1 MATPTPSTPELI
13 EQAAWSLLRDGR
25 GQEITQRAIYQA
37 IGSRGSMTTIQQ
49 TLAQW
54 WADLGDH
61 LQALEYLKGF
71 PPEALAP
78 LVEAFAAIRELAV
91 TQARDEYETARREAQ
106 ATVETTQTEKAA
118 ALEALARAQAER
130 QALRQEVEQLVERRD
145 GLERQL
151 RSETDRRQAVEQQI
165 PAIRED
171 ARVRIE
177 QAERRAEGLEADLAK
192 EEARHQAT
200 ETRLTALYD
209 QERTARAQ
217 AHAEAERAHR
227 ALQGKLEA
235 LNQTYLQ
242 AKQAGAQLAGQLREE
257 AARLTGRIEQLKT
270 AEAQLQAQLAAGQ
283 SERAELAAALAEA
296 QADRRH
302 DQARIRDLE
311 KHCATL
317 ETAGEAKDQE
327 ILQLTQQVAK
337 WRDPQES

>member
-1 MATPTPSTPELI
+1 M
-13 EQAAWSLLRDGR
+13 LRDGR

-61 LQALEYLKGF
+61 LQAIEYLKGF

-78 LVEAFAAIRELAV
+78 LVEAFAVIRELA
-91 TQARDEYETARREAQ
+91 TTKARDAFETERREAHE
-106 ATVETTQTEKAA
+106 AVETAQAEKAA
-118 ALEALARAQAER
+118 ALEALAQARDER
-130 QALRQEVEQLVERRD
+130 QTLKQEVEQLVERRD

-177 QAERRAEGLEADLAK
+177 QAERQAVGLEAALAK
-192 EEARHQAT
+192 EESRHQAT

-217 AHAEAERAHR
+217 AHAEAERTEQ
-227 ALQGKLEA
+227 ALQGKVEV
-235 LNQTYLQ
+235 LNQTYLH
-242 AKQAGAQLAGQLREE
+242 AKQEAAQLASQLREE
-257 AARLTGRIEQLKT
+257 AARLTGQIEQLKNS
-270 AEAQLQAQLAAGQ
+270 EQQLQVQLGAGQ
-283 SERAELAAALAEA
+283 SKRAELAASLAEA

-311 KHCATL
+311 QHCATL
-317 ETAGEAKDQE
+317 ETACEAKDQE
-327 ILQLTQQVAK
+327 IHQLTAQVAK
-337 WRDPQES
+337 LHVTQES

>member
-1 MATPTPSTPELI
+1 MTTPTPSTPALI

-54 WADLGDH
+54 WAGLGDH

-78 LVEAFAAIRELAV
+78 LVEAFAAIRELAAS
-91 TQARDEYETARREAQ
+91 QARDEFEAERRESQEKVETA
-106 ATVETTQTEKAA
+106 QTEKTA
-118 ALEALARAQAER
+118 ALEALAMAQAER
-130 QALRQEVEQLVERRD
+130 QGLRQEVEQLVERRD

-177 QAERRAEGLEADLAK
+177 QAERRAEGLEAALAK
-192 EEARHQAT
+192 EESRHQAT
-200 ETRLTALYD
+200 ETRLTTLYD

-217 AHAEAERAHR
+217 AHAQAEQVQKT
-227 ALQGKLEA
+227 LQGKFEA
-235 LNQTYLQ
+235 LNETYLQ
-242 AKQAGAQLAGQLREE
+242 AKQEGVQLAAQLREE
-257 AARLTGRIEQLKT
+257 VARLTGQIEQLKT
-270 AEAQLQAQLAAGQ
+270 AEAQLQAQLGAGQ
-283 SERAELAAALAEA
+283 SERAELAASLAEA

-311 KHCATL
+311 QRCATL
-317 ETAGEAKDQE
+317 ESACEAKDQE
-327 ILQLTQQVAK
+327 IHQLTAQVAK
-337 WRDPQES
+337 LHDTQES